1 MTEADLQ
8 RYIQDYVK
16 QQGGDSYKVVGSSTQ
31 RSGEPDLDGWIPSDV
46 GAIPFKIEVKSPIG
60 KPTLLQVVRLRRYHQ
75 SGAYLV
81 GICVTVSDF
90 QKLVDA
96 YRLSI
101 IELRD
106 MWGAMQELGIDDPY
120 YIYHKQQIGEPD
132 PVYRK
137 D

>member
-1 MTEADLQ
+1 MTETDYQQ
-8 RYIQDYVK
+8 RIQDYVK
-16 QQGGDSYKVVGSSTQ
+16 SRGGDSYKVHGSSVQ
-31 RSGEPDLDGWIPSDV
+31 RAGEPDLDGWIPSDV
-46 GAIPFKIEVKSPIG
+46 GAIPFKIEVKTPIG
-60 KPTLLQVVRLRRYHQ
+60 APTLLQVVRLRRYHQ
-75 SGAYLV
+75 SGAYLA

-90 QKLVDA
+90 QQLVDA
-96 YRLSI
+96 HRLSI

-106 MWGAMQELGIDDPY
+106 MWGVMQELGMADPF